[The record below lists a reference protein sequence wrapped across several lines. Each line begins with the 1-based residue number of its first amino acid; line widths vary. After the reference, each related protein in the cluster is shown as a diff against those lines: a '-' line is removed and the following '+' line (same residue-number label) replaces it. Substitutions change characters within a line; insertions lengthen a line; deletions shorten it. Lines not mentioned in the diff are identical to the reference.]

1 MLYILMSFKPQY
13 AKVENLQGTAV
24 KCLGLLWLQA
34 PYLVYVEVLE
44 CDNATT
50 APLPSKLLNTAT
62 IHCAHSEDDLACCYS
77 STRSPMTAELSVCS
91 DMPLV
96 EYDESEEWTLEDD
109 DIIQASLSLQL

>member
-1 MLYILMSFKPQY
+1 MEHIQSPCMQKLKICKKLLMIFFLHFLS
-13 AKVENLQGTAV
+13 
-24 KCLGLLWLQA
+24 LQA

-44 CDNATT
+44 CDNVTT

-62 IHCAHSEDDLACCYS
+62 IRCAHSEDDLASCYS
-77 STRSPMTAELSVCS
+77 TNRSPMTAELTVCN

-109 DIIQASLSLQL
+109 DIIQASLSSLL